1 MLALLAAAAVMAQT
15 QNTYLDE
22 GKRLFNELKY
32 ADAIVQLQVA
42 RQVPGLSDAQTVE
55 VLDLLA
61 RSQVAEGRRADA
73 EKSYGDLLLLA
84 PSFTPDRSL
93 SPKILEAFDAAKARV
108 FPKDYF
114 KLEPIASAPGIARL
128 RIIDPWNRAGAFELD
143 SRLEGDP
150 AWQLDTVTAQDGVL
164 TLKLEAPP
172 LRTLEWYVV
181 ARNAAGGDIVGGFGT
196 SHEPQRLAVPLVNAA
211 QTPIV
216 TTTSTPRLQRPFG
229 WILAAAAVAA
239 AGVGA
244 LFQVFSLNE
253 STLAHDRTR
262 TQYAV
267 DARTLQSAAVRDA
280 SIATACFIGAGVFAV
295 GGTLVFVW

>member
-114 KLEPIASAPGIARL
+114 KLEPVASAPGIARL
-128 RIIDPWNRAGAFELD
+128 RIIDPWSRAGAFELD

-150 AWQLDTVTAQDGVL
+150 AWQLDVVTPQDGVL

-181 ARNAAGGDIVGGFGT
+181 ARSAAGDIVGGFGS
-196 SHEPQRLAVPLVNAA
+196 SHEPQRLAVPAVNAA

-216 TTTSTPRLQRPFG
+216 ATPSTPRLQRPFV
-229 WILAAAAVAA
+229 WILAGAAVVAA
-239 AGVGA
+239 AVGA

-253 STLAHDRTR
+253 SALAHDRTQ

-267 DARTLQSAAVRDA
+267 DARTLQSAAVHDA

-295 GGTLVFVW
+295 GGTLVFAW